1 MVNGNGCEAAAAAP
15 PEPEG
20 VRIPDPM
27 RALEAQEWFTRRT
40 FHYGQFEPINELREA
55 KERNGTS
62 LSVCIPTRNEAGT
75 IGRVVRVLR
84 KALVDRARLVD
95 ELVVMDGGSSD
106 DTAAIARSEGAS
118 VYSEAEVLPEMG
130 PGRGKG
136 EGMWKSLHVCH
147 GDIICWVDAD
157 IQNIHPRF
165 VYGLVGPLL
174 VDPGIH
180 YVKAFY
186 DRPIREGRATRPTGG
201 GRVTEL
207 MARPVLNL
215 FWPRLAGFVQPLSGE
230 YAGRREALEQV
241 PFSSGYG
248 VELGLLIDLAERCG
262 LDGIA
267 QVDLEVR
274 VHRNQDVQAL
284 SRMSFGIMQA
294 ALTRLQ
300 EEGRMSPEAFST
312 TLYQF
317 TRGQRGF
324 EMQPNH
330 ITTLERPPIA
340 TVDGYRRR
348 REAVLAGRR

>member
-1 MVNGNGCEAAAAAP
+1 MELDL
-15 PEPEG
+15 
-20 VRIPDPM
+20 R
-27 RALEAQEWFTRRT
+27 EWFGKRT
-40 FHYGQFEPINELREA
+40 FHYSQFEPITALRDA
-55 KERNGTS
+55 KERLGTS
-62 LSVCIPTRNEAGT
+62 ISVCIPARNEEAT

-84 KALVDRARLVD
+84 RALVDRSSLVD
-95 ELVVMDGGSSD
+95 EIVVMDGGSSD
-106 DTAAIARSEGAS
+106 DTAAIARAEGAT
-118 VYSEAEVLPEMG
+118 VHSEDDVLREAG

-136 EGMWKSLHVCH
+136 EGMWKSLYACH

-165 VYGLVGPLL
+165 VYGLIGPLL
-174 VDPGIH
+174 ADETIQ

-186 DRPIREGRATRPTGG
+186 ERPLRDRKVTHPSGG

-207 MARPVLNL
+207 LARPVINL
-215 FWPRLAGFVQPLSGE
+215 FWPDLAGLVQPLSGE
-230 YAGRREALEQV
+230 YAGRREVLEQV
-241 PFSSGYG
+241 RFSSGYG
-248 VELGLLIDLAERCG
+248 VELGLLVDIAKRCG

-284 SRMSFGIMQA
+284 SLMSFGILQT
-294 ALTRLQ
+294 ALTRLR
-300 EEGRMSPEAFST
+300 EEGRMSRDSFST

-317 TRGQRGF
+317 TNGLRDYD
-324 EMQPNH
+324 MQPH
-330 ITTLERPPIA
+330 QIVSVERPPIA

>member
-1 MVNGNGCEAAAAAP
+1 MQELD
-15 PEPEG
+15 
-20 VRIPDPM
+20 VR
-27 RALEAQEWFTRRT
+27 EWFSRRT

-55 KERNGTS
+55 KERLGTS

-84 KALVDRARLVD
+84 RALVDRARLVD
-95 ELVVMDGGSSD
+95 EIVVMDGGSSD
-106 DTAAIARSEGAS
+106 DTPALARAEGAT
-118 VYSEAEVLPEMG
+118 VYSEEDVLPETG
-130 PGRGKG
+130 PGSGKG
-136 EGMWKSLHVCH
+136 EGMWKSLHVCQ
-147 GDIICWVDAD
+147 GDLICWVDAD
-157 IQNIHPRF
+157 IHNIHPRF

-186 DRPIREGRATRPTGG
+186 DRPIRQGRATRPTGG

-207 MARPVLNL
+207 MARPMLNL
-215 FWPRLAGFVQPLSGE
+215 FWPQLAGFVQPLSGE
-230 YAGRREALEQV
+230 YAGRREVLEQV

-248 VELGLLIDLAERCG
+248 VELGLLVDVARQCG

-274 VHRNQDVQAL
+274 VHRNQDVPAL

-300 EEGRMSPEAFST
+300 EEGRMSPEAHST

-317 TRGQRGF
+317 TRGLRNYD
-324 EMQPNH
+324 MQPH
-330 ITTLERPPIA
+330 QITTPERPPIA

-348 REAVLAGRR
+348 REAVMAGRR